1 MYSSTLT
8 CDAGSKCIKKHFA
21 MKKQLANHVL
31 AFEHFV
37 HRVEMAFG
45 NRSEVRQLL
54 VPGCA

>member
-1 MYSSTLT
+1 
-8 CDAGSKCIKKHFA
+8 